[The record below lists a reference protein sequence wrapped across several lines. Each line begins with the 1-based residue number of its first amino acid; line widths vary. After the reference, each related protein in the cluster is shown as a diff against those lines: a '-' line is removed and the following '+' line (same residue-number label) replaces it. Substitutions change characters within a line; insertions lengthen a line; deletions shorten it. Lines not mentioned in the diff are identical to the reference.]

1 MPKMPDKAAIEG
13 GAETLRGQRGI
24 VSASDVDASAIGRG
38 LATMGRG
45 MQSGIDDLRRGQ
57 EKAQREQDALDLIK
71 ADAAQRQ
78 GLFDAERALDNDG
91 DYSTHDQRF
100 TPVANEINTRAAD
113 LIRNPE
119 MREKWRLKAG
129 NDVLGVRERLQKR
142 ADEYGRQERFV
153 QLESTLEK
161 YRDDYSNPATP
172 DSERSRILDQMRTSI
187 QLGQRAGMLSPVQQ
201 QKLDEQ
207 YVKGAV
213 IQEAERRKLDDPEG
227 LRRDLLGG
235 AAPQGELEPGN
246 IDLDKRPVVRND
258 DGTISTIKSMSINE
272 DGREV
277 LIPTIDENGKEMT
290 EDEAIER
297 YLGTGQHLGKFDSAD
312 NATAWAKSLSDR
324 QGKAFRPAKGSSP
337 MAITTRLETG
347 KTNPRDG
354 VKNISGDSNG
364 SKSYGNLGLN
374 SQEGGSAQQFMRDY
388 GPALGLKGKPGT
400 AEFDR
405 SWAAVAKAD
414 PEGLMAAESD
424 WYSKNI
430 LAPTQSKLEG
440 AGVPTELA
448 SDPRVVAYF
457 ADRSIQQGEGSIA
470 NHAERIAAA
479 ANGAKD
485 VRDFLAKMTEA
496 DRGKL
501 KDDFPSALR
510 SGVYSARGH
519 ATRLY
524 GRYSMAMAMGD
535 EAPVD
540 AGAEGKYG
548 LLSPLERA
556 KFLNEAERGYRSKF
570 EAHREQLKQQLDDDV
585 ESIRRTGVEAKPD
598 LEMARRVLEP
608 NQINRYFLNRQE
620 AQLEHEAL
628 SDLPTLPTD
637 QVYGRL
643 SAIAPKPGEANYEM
657 KAKVY
662 DKAEK
667 MARDLIEWRDTDPA
681 RSVDMLPD
689 VKKAAEAANA
699 NPGDPAAV
707 QELARVR
714 VEAQGKV
721 GVPEDRRSPITKQ
734 EARVIMAPIR
744 GLEGK
749 SLTDAIGGVI
759 AGLEQQYGPYARAAG
774 VAAVE
779 QMVQNRELAEQVHG
793 QLKRTLDGLSPSAEI
808 TNRIR
813 YLNESGAAERAFG
826 SFGNTQKFSDKN
838 FRNIGDRLGDDA
850 PTIPMQGD
858 PNAYYGMPKP
868 SATAIAALKGNP
880 ATASQF
886 NQVFG
891 PGAAE
896 AVLADP
902 NPLPDMLLE

>member
-1 MPKMPDKAAIEG
+1 MPKMPDKSTLEG

-38 LATMGRG
+38 MASMGAGLQRG
-45 MQSGIDDLRRGQ
+45 VDQFKAGQ
-57 EKAQREQDALDLIK
+57 EKAQKEQDALDLIK

-113 LIRNPE
+113 LIRNPD

-129 NDVLGVRERLQKR
+129 NDVLGARERLQKR

-161 YRDDYSNPATP
+161 YRDDYSDPRTP
-172 DSERSRILDQMRTSI
+172 DTERARILGQMRTSI
-187 QLGQRAGMLSPVQQ
+187 QLGQRAGILSPVQQ

-213 IQEAERRKLDDPEG
+213 IQEAERRQLDDPEG

-246 IDLDKRPVVRND
+246 IDLDKRPVVRNE

-277 LIPTIDENGKEMT
+277 LIPTIDESGREMT
-290 EDEAIER
+290 ENEAIER
-297 YLGTGQHLGKFDSAD
+297 YLGTGQHLGKFDSRE
-312 NATAWAKSLSDR
+312 NATGWAKSLSDR
-324 QGKAFRPAKGSSP
+324 QGKAFRTVRGASP
-337 MAITTRLETG
+337 QAITSRLETG
-347 KTNPRDG
+347 KTDPIEG

-374 SQEGGSAQQFMRDY
+374 SQGSAQKFMREY
-388 GPALGLKGKPGT
+388 GSALGLRGEPGT

-405 SWAAVAKAD
+405 SWKAVASAD
-414 PEGLMAAESD
+414 PEGLTAAEND
-424 WYSKNI
+424 WYNKTI
-430 LAPTQSKLEG
+430 LAPTQSDLEG

-448 SDPRVVAYF
+448 ADPRVIAYF
-457 ADRSIQQGEGSIA
+457 ADRKIQQGEGSIS
-470 NHAERIAAA
+470 NHAERIAGAA
-479 ANGAKD
+479 RGAKD
-485 VRDFLAKMTEA
+485 VRGFLENMTKA
-496 DRGKL
+496 DQDKL

-519 ATRLY
+519 NTRLY

-535 EAPVD
+535 EG
-540 AGAEGKYG
+540 GATQADDGKYS
-548 LLSPLERA
+548 LLSPLERS
-556 KFLNEAERGYRSKF
+556 KFLNGAERAHRTKF

-585 ESIRRTGVEAKPD
+585 ESIRRTGVTAKPD
-598 LEMARRVLEP
+598 LELARRVLEP
-608 NQINRYFLNRQE
+608 NQINRYMLNRQE

-643 SAIAPKPGEANYEM
+643 SAIAPQPGEVNYEM

-681 RSVDMLPD
+681 KSVDMLPE
-689 VKKAAEAANA
+689 VKAAGEAANA

-707 QELARVR
+707 QELARAR
-714 VEAQGKV
+714 IEAQAKV
-721 GVPEDRRSPITKQ
+721 GVSEDRRSPITKQ
-734 EARVIMAPIR
+734 EAKVMMAPIR

-749 SLTDAIGGVI
+749 SLTDAMGGVI
-759 AGLEQQYGPYARAAG
+759 AGLEQQYGPYAHAAG

-779 QMVQNRELAEQVHG
+779 QIVQNRELAEQING
-793 QLKRTLDGLSPSAEI
+793 QLRRSFEGLSPSAEI
-808 TNRIR
+808 SNRIR
-813 YLNESGAAERAFG
+813 YLNESGAAERAFE
-826 SFGNTQKFSDKN
+826 SFGLTQKSSDKA

-850 PTIPMQGD
+850 PVIPMQGD
-858 PNAYYGMPKP
+858 PSAYYGMPKP